1 MSINIGDNNKIKN
14 ANIAEKLEIND
25 DQSVKKSFYEKHP
38 VICGFLISLVAGI
51 VLLFSFW
58 DRIVN
63 LIEGV
68 FSCQKVKL
76 SRNLQTGLW
85 IRL

>member
-14 ANIAEKLEIND
+14 ANIAERLEIND

-58 DRIVN
+58 DIMIEIMPNTLGTLFIV
-63 LIEGV
+63 
-68 FSCQKVKL
+68 
-76 SRNLQTGLW
+76 
-85 IRL
+85 

>member
-14 ANIAEKLEIND
+14 ANIAERLEIND

-58 DRIVN
+58 DSLIGTTVN
-63 LIEGV
+63 KI
-68 FSCQKVKL
+68 CQLFKP
-76 SRNLQTGLW
+76 R
-85 IRL
+85 RM

>member
-51 VLLFSFW
+51 VLLF
-58 DRIVN
+58 
-63 LIEGV
+63 
-68 FSCQKVKL
+68 
-76 SRNLQTGLW
+76 
-85 IRL
+85 

>member
-38 VICGFLISLVAGI
+38 NMWILDFLSGRN
-51 VLLFSFW
+51 
-58 DRIVN
+58 RIIIFI
-63 LIEGV
+63 LG
-68 FSCQKVKL
+68 
-76 SRNLQTGLW
+76 
-85 IRL
+85 